1 MNNEEL
7 RKKVRSAA
15 AEILHTEAVISPV
28 NLLMKTG
35 VLSKKDYE
43 DWRMGRIS
51 NLERVCRAN
60 LSKLSIAMKELRKFA
75 RENNLKPSK
84 TVYKK
89 WGKRSYCSSVNIISL
104 LSRKLIQLITQIQLK
119 LPGETKRALIIFK
132 TPVTRYGGFIVPT
145 FVNLQS
151 A

>member
-1 MNNEEL
+1 VNNEEL

-15 AEILHTEAVISPV
+15 AEILYTEAVISPV
-28 NLLMKTG
+28 NLLMKIG

-51 NLERVCRAN
+51 NLERVCLAN

-89 WGKRSYCSSVNIISL
+89 WGKGKKIFLQFSKYNKPAIEEAYSTHYIDSGKA
-104 LSRKLIQLITQIQLK
+104 SRRK
-119 LPGETKRALIIFK
+119 
-132 TPVTRYGGFIVPT
+132 
-145 FVNLQS
+145 QS
-151 A
+151 AR